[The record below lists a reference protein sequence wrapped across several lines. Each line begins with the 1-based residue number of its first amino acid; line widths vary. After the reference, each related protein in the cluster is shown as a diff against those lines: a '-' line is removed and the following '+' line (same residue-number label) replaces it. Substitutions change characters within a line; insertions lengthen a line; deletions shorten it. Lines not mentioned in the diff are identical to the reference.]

1 VAAFG
6 GCRCGLRG
14 RAGIDESL
22 SDEQVTVRARVELN
36 RNLDPVPFPA
46 AVLNEL
52 CSHALGAAPE
62 ECCGLVTG
70 TQAERFQQVHRITNV
85 MTKMHLADATLFRRD
100 AHHAY
105 YMAETEYLRAQKE
118 AESRGQ
124 TVTAVY
130 HSHVEAGAYLS
141 EEDLVYAENP
151 LFPFPRAAQIVLSI
165 VAGRIKE
172 AAIFDIDP
180 SIGGFPVNGGR
191 LLEVVER

>member
-1 VAAFG
+1 M
-6 GCRCGLRG
+6 RLRG
-14 RAGIDESL
+14 RADIHQAWA
-22 SDEQVTVRARVELN
+22 DEQVKVRARVELN
-36 RNLDPVPFPA
+36 RNLEPVPFPA
-46 AVLNEL
+46 SVLNEL

-70 TQAERFQQVHRITNV
+70 TATERFQQVHRITNV
-85 MTKMHLADATLFRRD
+85 MTKMHLADATTFRRD
-100 AHHAY
+100 ARHAY

-118 AESRGQ
+118 AESRGHA
-124 TVTAVY
+124 VTAVY

-165 VAGRIKE
+165 LAGRVKE

-180 SIGGFPVNGGR
+180 SIGGFPVDGGR